1 MRKSSRAAIICMAL
15 ALSACA
21 TANPQA
27 PNLRGTAVEP
37 LNPSK
42 WDYADAVKTRQEA
55 LANLPAKTK

>member
-1 MRKSSRAAIICMAL
+1 MRKSSLPAIICVAL

-21 TANPQA
+21 TANPLA

-42 WDYADAVKTRQEA
+42 WNHADAVKARQAA
-55 LANLPAKTK
+55 LADLPAKIE